1 MAQKIGPSTITGT
14 ATGERQQGSSSSSSN
29 EVPQGVSAAPP
40 PVRHSTYG
48 SSVIKKK
55 GPVFT
60 SECFKFYA
68 FVTFLFMVFYA
79 ILLGIFT
86 GLLEA
91 AQEDSDVTLM
101 VFGYLF
107 LVTIVFIAGMV
118 ISGYIE
124 TKRRQKHESPQSGV
138 SNRT

>member
-29 EVPQGVSAAPP
+29 EVPEGVSVAPP

-68 FVTFLFMVFYA
+68 FVTFLFIVFYG
-79 ILLGIFT
+79 ILVGIFT

-91 AQEDSDVTLM
+91 AQEDSDVTLI
-101 VFGYLF
+101 VFGCLF
-107 LVTIVFIAGMV
+107 LVTVLFIIGLV
-118 ISGYIE
+118 IYGHLEI
-124 TKRRQKHESPQSGV
+124 KGRRAHESPQSGT